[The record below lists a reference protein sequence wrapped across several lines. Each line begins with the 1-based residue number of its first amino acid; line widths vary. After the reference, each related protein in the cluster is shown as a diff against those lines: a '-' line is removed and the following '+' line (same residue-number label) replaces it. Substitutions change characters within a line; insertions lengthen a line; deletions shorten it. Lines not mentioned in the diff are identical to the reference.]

1 MKVVRNEEKG
11 DCHQQVL
18 LGSMTLGLNVLK
30 LQFVMLA
37 NHDQNVL
44 VLFRLAQSMWLY
56 VKLESSSY
64 RIYYV
69 NLPNLIDRKSCKL
82 FFLQNFPT

>member
-1 MKVVRNEEKG
+1 MNILQFNSEKNHSYPSDLSFLFLFNKMKVVRNEEKG

-44 VLFRLAQSMWLY
+44 VLFRLAQSM
-56 VKLESSSY
+56 
-64 RIYYV
+64 
-69 NLPNLIDRKSCKL
+69 
-82 FFLQNFPT
+82 

>member
-44 VLFRLAQSMWLY
+44 VLFRLTQSICFL
-56 VKLESSSY
+56 
-64 RIYYV
+64 
-69 NLPNLIDRKSCKL
+69 CKVGIE
-82 FFLQNFPT
+82 